1 MERFHQERHLPFGGI
16 VRDAVVPR
24 VGNADS
30 IDSEEP
36 SGMGVEL
43 PRPGLNVILCVI
55 LEQREA
61 ASATAYGQ
69 RHRGFAFKRVLRKGF
84 SFNS

>member
-16 VRDAVVPR
+16 VRDAVVPC

-55 LEQREA
+55 LGQREA

-69 RHRGFAFKRVLRKGF
+69 PHRRLRIQTCSEKGGFI
-84 SFNS
+84 